1 MAKYVCDFE
10 TVTSVGNSIKEA
22 GNGLLAETNKY
33 SSSIDTSL
41 SGWSGT
47 VKETAMKQVNEQSAK
62 YVSSAMNVVAYGKY
76 LIDVSNE
83 IEKTEGELSSW
94 SL

>member
-47 VKETAMKQVNEQSAK
+47 TKETAMKQVNEQSAK
-62 YVSSAMNVVAYGKY
+62 YVSSAMNVVAYGQY

-83 IEKTEGELSSW
+83 IEKTESELSSW

>member
-1 MAKYVCDFE
+1 MAQYVCDFD
-10 TVTSVGNSIKEA
+10 TVTKVGNSIKEA
-22 GNGLLAETNKY
+22 GNNLLAETKKY

-47 VKETAMKQVNEQSAK
+47 AKETAMKQVNEQSAK
-62 YVSSAMNVVAYGKY
+62 YVSSAMNVVAYGQY

-83 IEKTEGELSSW
+83 IEKTESELSSW

>member
-47 VKETAMKQVNEQSAK
+47 AKETAIKQINEQSEK
-62 YVSSAMNVVAYGKY
+62 YVSSVKDVVAYGEY
-76 LIDVSNE
+76 LLKVSNDISNAE
-83 IEKTEGELSSW
+83 SELANW

>member
-1 MAKYVCDFE
+1 MAQYVCDFD
-10 TVTSVGNSIKEA
+10 TVTSVGNSIIKA
-22 GNGLLAETNKY
+22 GNNLLAETKKY

-47 VKETAMKQVNEQSAK
+47 AKETAMKQVNEQSAK
-62 YVSSAMNVVAYGKY
+62 YVSSAMNVVAYGQY
-76 LIDVSNE
+76 LVDVSNE
-83 IEKTEGELSSW
+83 IEKTEGELTSW

>member
-41 SGWSGT
+41 SVWSGT
-47 VKETAMKQVNEQSAK
+47 AKETAMKQVNEQSAK
-62 YVSSAMNVVAYGKY
+62 YVSSATNVVAYGQY

-83 IEKTEGELSSW
+83 IEKTEDELSSW

>member
-41 SGWSGT
+41 SGWC
-47 VKETAMKQVNEQSAK
+47 K
-62 YVSSAMNVVAYGKY
+62 
-76 LIDVSNE
+76 
-83 IEKTEGELSSW
+83 
-94 SL
+94 

>member
-22 GNGLLAETNKY
+22 GNDLLAETNKY

-47 VKETAMKQVNEQSAK
+47 AKETAMKQVNEQSAK
-62 YVSSAMNVVAYGKY
+62 YVSSAMNVVAYGQY
-76 LIDVSNE
+76 LIDISNE
-83 IEKTEGELSSW
+83 IEKTESELSSW

>member
-41 SGWSGT
+41 SVWSGT
-47 VKETAMKQVNEQSAK
+47 AKETAMKQVNEQSAK
-62 YVSSAMNVVAYGKY
+62 YVSSAMNVVAYGQY

-83 IEKTEGELSSW
+83 IEKTESELSSW